1 MRMPI
6 IVIALLFSICALPA
20 AAQSRKP
27 SATPPA
33 PVDIVAR
40 IRTVALADLEQAT
53 AEAKAMND
61 TIAAQCYDA
70 RIAFAHA
77 RQGATPG
84 SGDAPGVVTS
94 FQRARDFV
102 NALRPG
108 SGIKTACA
116 PLAEEMKQDVLG
128 LLGKLATGVLTIP
141 ALLPLIP

>member
-1 MRMPI
+1 MIVPFPAGAQTDSLGRIMAERMRASLGQHI
-6 IVIALLFSICALPA
+6 IIENVGGANGSIG
-20 AAQSRKP
+20 
-27 SATPPA
+27 
-33 PVDIVAR
+33 
-40 IRTVALADLEQAT
+40 TV
-53 AEAKAMND
+53 
-61 TIAAQCYDA
+61 
-70 RIAFAHA
+70 AFAHA